1 MHDNYKL
8 AIIGSRTFNDQK
20 LFDKTLAFLK
30 KPAMVVSGGAKGAD
44 SFGES
49 YADANNIPKLLHL
62 PDWEKHGKAAGFIRN
77 EFIVRDCDV
86 VLAFWDGKSNGTRD
100 SLNHAKKY
108 KKPTIIIY
116 YEN

>member
-1 MHDNYKL
+1 MSIDYKL

-20 LFDKTLAFLK
+20 LFDKTLAFLP
-30 KPAMVVSGGAKGAD
+30 KPVMIVSGGAKGAD
-44 SFGES
+44 SFGAQ
-49 YADANNIPKLLHL
+49 YAADNNIPALIHS

-100 SLNHAKKY
+100 SLNHAKKL
-108 KKPTIIIY
+108 KKPTIIVY
-116 YEN
+116 Y